1 MVTRRYQSLRQ
12 GILPRSPTC
21 GSPSFGEPLARRRVG
36 LRHAACGRSETVA
49 AANSTGMAERAMAS
63 VSRKRDRGVIRQRTA
78 ERPAARPNTA
88 PTSALPVLSSASSA
102 GCNTSSGCL
111 VGTDAPRS
119 MKPSS
124 HSAADEAGSRTDHWQ
139 EAGSRRESMSAA
151 FGGTAAIE
159 TRQPCRGHASY
170 SSAVL
175 CARTHATDGG

>member
-1 MVTRRYQSLRQ
+1 MGTSNALICRIPHGDTALPIPPAGHPAKISYLRLSQ
-12 GILPRSPTC
+12 LRGAPGPK
-21 GSPSFGEPLARRRVG
+21 RVG
-36 LRHAACGRSETVA
+36 LRHAAC
-49 AANSTGMAERAMAS
+49 GMAERAMAS

-170 SSAVL
+170 SSAVFV
-175 CARTHATDGG
+175 CPDSCY